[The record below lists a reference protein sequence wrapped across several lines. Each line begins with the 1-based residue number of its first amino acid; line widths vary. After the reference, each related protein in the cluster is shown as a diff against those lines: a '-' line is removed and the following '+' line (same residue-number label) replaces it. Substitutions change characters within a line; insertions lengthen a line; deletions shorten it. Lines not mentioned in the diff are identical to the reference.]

1 MKLFFV
7 FSYAIFQYMNIKN
20 QLLERSGQCCELC
33 NGSTDLSVYEVPPV
47 DTANVDNSILACSI
61 CKSQIEKT
69 EQLQSNHWRK
79 LSDTMWSPYPAVQ
92 VVAWRMLSRLRQE
105 SWAVDNLE
113 ILYLDEEA
121 LEWAKKTGDHEQDG
135 TVKFHLDSNGTR
147 LYDGDTVVLIKT
159 LDVKGSSIS
168 AKLGAVVKNIRLVPD
183 NIEQIEGKIEG
194 QTIVILTK
202 YLRKG

>member
-1 MKLFFV
+1 
-7 FSYAIFQYMNIKN
+7 
-20 QLLERSGQCCELC
+20 
-33 NGSTDLSVYEVPPV
+33 
-47 DTANVDNSILACSI
+47 
-61 CKSQIEKT
+61 
-69 EQLQSNHWRK
+69 
-79 LSDTMWSPYPAVQ
+79 MWSPYPAVQ

-113 ILYLDEEA
+113 ILYLDEET